1 MEAPSL
7 SSHEDRLQQLVQ
19 FCLDEARRL
28 GAEGAEAS
36 IGIEHGL
43 SVNAR
48 LGEVETLEKHN
59 SRRLGVTVYVDH
71 RKGTS
76 STTDFELPSVRDAVL
91 SACNIARFTE
101 QDACAGLAD
110 PDRIATEMPDLELDH
125 PWPLSPDEAVEIA
138 IECENQA
145 RAPEEISNSE
155 GAGVSTGRGTHVYGN
170 SHGFIGRYVSTR
182 HSLSC
187 TVIAERD
194 GGMQRDYWYTT
205 SRDPAR
211 LQSAAEVGEIAA
223 QRTIRRLGA
232 RKIAT
237 QTTPVIFEAGMARS
251 LLSHFVSAVSGSALY
266 RKASFLLD
274 HLDKKVFSD
283 LVTLSEDPHIKG
295 GLASSAFD
303 MEGVATR
310 PRTLVADGVLQGYVL
325 NSYSARKLGMQTTGN
340 AGGIHNLILRP
351 GEQTLDELMS
361 GMQRGLLVT
370 ELIGHG
376 VNGVT
381 GDYSRGAMGY
391 WVEHGEI
398 QHAVEEITVAG
409 NLKDIFQKIVAIGS
423 DADARSRIVTPSV
436 LIDAMTVAGS

>member
-1 MEAPSL
+1 MEAQHL
-7 SSHEDRLQQLVQ
+7 SSLEDRLQQLVQ
-19 FCLDEARRL
+19 FCLDEAGRL

-59 SRRLGVTVYVDH
+59 SRRLGVTVYVDR
-71 RKGTS
+71 RKGTAG
-76 STTDFELPSVRDAVL
+76 TTDFELPAVRDAVL
-91 SACNIARFTE
+91 SACNIAKFTE
-101 QDACAGLAD
+101 QDECAGLAD
-110 PDRIATEMPDLELDH
+110 PDQIATELLDLELDH

-138 IECENQA
+138 IECETKA
-145 RAPEEISNSE
+145 REPEEISNSE
-155 GAGVSTGRGTHVYGN
+155 GAGVSTGRGTHIYGN
-170 SHGFIGRYVSTR
+170 SHGFIGQYVSTR

-205 SRDPAR
+205 ARDPAR
-211 LQSAAEVGEIAA
+211 LQSASEVGEIAA

-283 LVTLSEDPHIKG
+283 LVTLSEDPHLKG

-340 AGGIHNLILRP
+340 AGGIHNLVLQP

-409 NLKDIFQKIVAIGS
+409 NLKDIFQRIVAIGS
-423 DADARSRIVTPSV
+423 DTDARSAIMTPSV
-436 LIDAMTVAGS
+436 LIDGMTVAGS

>member
-1 MEAPSL
+1 MEAQHLP
-7 SSHEDRLQQLVQ
+7 SHEDRLRQLVQ
-19 FCLDEARRL
+19 FCLDEAGRL

-59 SRRLGVTVYVDH
+59 SRRLGVTVYVDR
-71 RKGTS
+71 RKGTAG
-76 STTDFELPSVRDAVL
+76 TTDFELPAVRDAVL
-91 SACNIARFTE
+91 SACNIAKFTE
-101 QDACAGLAD
+101 QDECAGLAD
-110 PDRIATEMPDLELDH
+110 PDQIATELLDLELDH

-138 IECENQA
+138 IECETKA
-145 RAPEEISNSE
+145 REPEEISNSE
-155 GAGVSTGRGTHVYGN
+155 GAGVSTGRGTHIYGN
-170 SHGFIGRYVSTR
+170 SHGFIGQYVSTR

-205 SRDPAR
+205 ARDPAR
-211 LQSAAEVGEIAA
+211 LQSASEVGEIAA

-283 LVTLSEDPHIKG
+283 LVTLSEDPHLKG

-303 MEGVATR
+303 MEGVATH

-340 AGGIHNLILRP
+340 AGGIHNLVLQP

-409 NLKDIFQKIVAIGS
+409 NLKDIFQRIVAIGS
-423 DADARSRIVTPSV
+423 DTDARSAIMTPSV
-436 LIDAMTVAGS
+436 LIDGMTVAGS

>member
-1 MEAPSL
+1 MEAQSL

-28 GAEGAEAS
+28 GAEGAEAA

-76 STTDFELPSVRDAVL
+76 STTDFELPAVRNAVL
-91 SACNIARFTE
+91 SACNIAKFTE
-101 QDACAGLAD
+101 QDECAGLAD
-110 PDRIATEMPDLELDH
+110 PDQLATELPDLELDH
-125 PWPLSPDEAVEIA
+125 PWQLSPDEAVEIA
-138 IECENQA
+138 IECENKA
-145 RAPEEISNSE
+145 REPEEISNSE
-155 GAGVSTGRGTHVYGN
+155 GAGVSTGQGTHLYGN
-170 SHGFIGRYVSTR
+170 SHGFMGQYLSTR

-187 TVIAERD
+187 TVIAEQD

-211 LQSAAEVGEIAA
+211 LQSATEVGEIAA

-274 HLDKKVFSD
+274 HLNKKVFSD

-310 PRTLVADGVLQGYVL
+310 PRTLVAEGVLQGYVL

-340 AGGIHNLILRP
+340 AGGIHNLILQP

-391 WVEHGEI
+391 WIENGEI

-409 NLKDIFQKIVAIGS
+409 NLKDIFQRIVAIGS
-423 DADARSRIVTPSV
+423 DTDARSRIVTPSV
-436 LIDAMTVAGS
+436 LIDGMTVAGS

>member
-1 MEAPSL
+1 MEAQDL
-7 SSHEDRLQQLVQ
+7 SRQKDQLEQLVQ
-19 FCLDEARRL
+19 FCLDEAKQQ
-28 GAEGAEAS
+28 GASSAEAS
-36 IGIEHGL
+36 IDIEHGL
-43 SVNAR
+43 TVTAR
-48 LGEVETLEKHN
+48 LGEVETLEKH
-59 SRRLGVTVYVDH
+59 SARRLGVTVYVDH

-76 STTDFELPSVRDAVL
+76 STTDFDLPAVRDAVT
-91 SACNIARFTE
+91 SARNIAKFTE
-101 QDACAGLAD
+101 QDECAGLAD
-110 PDRIATEMPDLELDH
+110 PDQIVTEVADLELDR
-125 PWPLSPDEAVEIA
+125 PWPLNPDEAVEIA
-138 IECENQA
+138 IECEDKA
-145 RAPEEISNSE
+145 REPEQVSNSE
-155 GAGVSTGRGTHVYGN
+155 GASVNTGRGTHIYGN

-187 TVIAERD
+187 SVIAEQD

-211 LQSAAEVGEIAA
+211 LQSATEVGEKAA
-223 QRTIRRLGA
+223 RRTISRLGA

-251 LLSHFVSAVSGSALY
+251 LLSHFVSAISGSALY

-274 HLDKKVFSD
+274 HLNKKVFSD
-283 LVTLSEDPHIKG
+283 LVTLVENPHIKG

-303 MEGVATR
+303 LEGVATR
-310 PRTLVADGVLQGYVL
+310 PRTLVAEGVLQGYVL

-340 AGGIHNLILRP
+340 AGGIHNLILQP
-351 GEQTLDELMS
+351 GEQTLDGLMS

-391 WVEHGEI
+391 WVENGEI
-398 QHAVEEITVAG
+398 QHPVEEVTVAG
-409 NLKDIFQKIVAIGS
+409 NLKEIFQKIVAIGN
-423 DADARSRIVTPSV
+423 DTDARSRIVTPSV
-436 LIDAMTVAGS
+436 LIDEMTVAGS